1 MKIDIHCHVVGSSRD
16 LTRVDKHT
24 YFNPQENLDWFTKA
38 LYNLVDFFKDNLI
51 ESSQRLQDSFHQ
63 MGCKG

>member
-1 MKIDIHCHVVGSSRD
+1 MKMDMHCHVVGNGRD
-16 LTRVDKHT
+16 LTRVDKDI
-24 YFNPQENLDWFTKA
+24 YFNPQDNPHWFTRV